1 MEKTGF
7 LDSLQK
13 AIATHSATLN
23 KTNYLRKTMPNPFPG
38 MNPYLEQPEYWSD
51 FHNQL
56 VAAIA
61 RNLVPPLAPKYRV
74 VTDKWV
80 YKIGNSTS
88 ITIGR
93 PDVSVQN
100 NRESKTTLAAT
111 ITAQKLS
118 VKPVK
123 VAIPLREEVR
133 QSYIEVKDTATKEVV
148 AVVEVLSP
156 ANKTGEGHQ
165 KYLAKRQQILESMT
179 HLVEIDLLRGGS
191 AMPVFHNSKSKHYR
205 ILVSR
210 GNTRPTP
217 DLYSFNVGDRLP
229 SFPFPLLPTDI
240 EPILDLQQLVSELY
254 EQLGYEYF
262 IDYNKNPPSPWSFD
276 DVKSWVSF

>member
-1 MEKTGF
+1 MGETVAGGG
-7 LDSLQK
+7 
-13 AIATHSATLN
+13 AIATYYATIN
-23 KTNYLRKTMPNPFPG
+23 KTNYLIKTMPNPFPG

-61 RNLVPPLAPKYRV
+61 RNLVPSLAPKYRV

-80 YKIGNSTS
+80 YKIGNLTS
-88 ITIGR
+88 IAIGK
-93 PDVSVQN
+93 PDVSVQKS
-100 NRESKTTLAAT
+100 REPKSTVTAT
-111 ITAQKLS
+111 VTAQQLS
-118 VKPVK
+118 VKPMK

-148 AVVEVLSP
+148 AIVELLSP
-156 ANKTGEGHQ
+156 ANKIGEGRQ
-165 KYLAKRQQILESMT
+165 KYLAKRQQILESLT
-179 HLVEIDLLRGGS
+179 HLVEIDLLRSGS
-191 AMPVFHNSKSKHYR
+191 PMPVFNNSKSRHYH

-210 GNTRPTP
+210 ANTRPTA
-217 DLYSFNVGDRLP
+217 DLYGFNLGDRIP
-229 SFPFPLLPTDI
+229 SFPFPLLPKDV

-262 IDYNKNPPSPWSFD
+262 IDYNNSPPSPWSFD
-276 DVKSWVSF
+276 DVKSWVSRNP